1 MLHLNYLRTWDIFE
15 PPLQMKDN
23 KWAEVC
29 TLYQQ
34 LYLKNCPFLHCISRY
49 KHRCVL
55 APCMLFWHLIGQTS
69 SCSNMRHKF
78 QYTHNKQIK
87 FCFTRHYRPAQLG
100 TDNYYYC
107 NDMVTVLQ
115 WPAIIDIANQP
126 GPQVSWTVSWGLR

>member
-23 KWAEVC
+23 KWAEVW

-78 QYTHNKQIK
+78 HYTHNKQIK

-100 TDNYYYC
+100 TDNYIIAMIWSQFY
-107 NDMVTVLQ
+107 ND
-115 WPAIIDIANQP
+115 QP
-126 GPQVSWTVSWGLR
+126 LLTLGTNRDHRSVGQCHGG